1 MLRVI
6 PMDGSPQTPSHAPGY
21 GAQEDEMT
29 QKKAMSQ
36 DRPRGLYFE
45 EFEEGVELTTPART
59 VTETDIQLFAGLA
72 GDYNQLHT
80 DVEFAKDTIFGR
92 PVAHGLL
99 GLSIASGLGTRLG
112 FVEGTAVAFRELTWK
127 FTGPIF
133 AGDTIHLE
141 LKAAQKKPMPRLGMG
156 MVSFDVS
163 LVNQEGEVVQ
173 KGQWKVLIQS
183 QDAKTSPLLRQD

>member
-1 MLRVI
+1 MSERR
-6 PMDGSPQTPSHAPGY
+6 
-21 GAQEDEMT
+21 
-29 QKKAMSQ
+29 AMSQ

-45 EFEEGVELTTPART
+45 EFEEDVELVTPART

-99 GLSIASGLGTRLG
+99 GLCIASGLGTRLG

-127 FTGPIF
+127 FAGPIF
-133 AGDTIHLE
+133 AGDTIHL
-141 LKAAQKKPMPRLGMG
+141 KVKVADKKPMLRLGMG
-156 MVSFDVS
+156 MITFDTS
-163 LVNQEGEVVQ
+163 LVNQNDEVVQ